1 MIRAADGEGPGGAGQ
16 GEGARAGS
24 AQGETAR
31 GAVLIID
38 DEESARE
45 LFSAWL
51 IEAGFAVRTAA
62 GAGEGLAAAAG
73 RQPDAV
79 VLDLKMPPD
88 PWGGLK
94 VLEDLRQRH
103 PDLPVVIASDKAD
116 LRHAVEAI
124 RLGAFDFVDKQEARS
139 KLAIAVGNAVRF
151 LRLQERT
158 EALEAENRLFR
169 EEQER
174 RNLSAFGGLTGASPA
189 MQAVYELI
197 QRAAP
202 TDASVLILGETG
214 TGKEL
219 AAAAIHYNSLKKDG
233 PFSKVNCASLPETL
247 LEDELFGHE
256 KGAFTG
262 ADAKRPGRFELAH
275 GGTLFLDEIGDM
287 SLATQAKVLRAIQE
301 REFER
306 VGGTRTIR
314 VDVRLVAA
322 TNQDLAARMNEGR
335 FRADLYY
342 RLNDIVLVLPP
353 LRQRKEDIPLLAE
366 AVMKEFGDAYRGKV
380 LSPEFVEALGAYD
393 WPGNVRELKGVI
405 RKACILATGEVVRV
419 TGLPPEVLAAAGSS
433 QARGG
438 EAGDDLSAVESALVR
453 RALDT
458 MGDDLG
464 EMARDLGVSISS
476 LLEVAR
482 RHGFR

>member
-1 MIRAADGEGPGGAGQ
+1 MNAPVR
-16 GEGARAGS
+16 GS
-24 AQGETAR
+24 I
-31 GAVLIID
+31 LIID
-38 DEESARE
+38 DEDSARE

-51 IEAGFAVRTAA
+51 QEAGFETRAA
-62 GAGEGLAAAAG
+62 PGAGDGLTAAAA

-88 PWGGLK
+88 PWGGLR
-94 VLEDLRQRH
+94 VLEELRRRH
-103 PDLPVVIASDKAD
+103 PDLPVIIASDKAD

-158 EALEAENRLFR
+158 QALEAENRLYR
-169 EEQER
+169 AEEER
-174 RNLSAFGGLTGASPA
+174 RHLSSFGGLTGASPA
-189 MQAVYELI
+189 MQAVYDLI

-202 TDASVLILGETG
+202 TDAAVLIMGETG

-219 AAAAIHYNSLKKDG
+219 VASAIHYNSLKKDG
-233 PFSKVNCASLPETL
+233 PFIKVNCASLAETL

-287 SLATQAKVLRAIQE
+287 SLTTQAKVLRAIQE
-301 REFER
+301 KEFER

-314 VDVRLVAA
+314 VDVRIVAA
-322 TNQDLAARMNEGR
+322 TNQDLAARINEGK

-342 RLNDIVLVLPP
+342 RLNDIVVSVPP
-353 LRQRKEDIPLLAE
+353 LRERKEDLPLLVE
-366 AVMKEFGDAYRGKV
+366 AIMKEFDGAYRGKV
-380 LSPEFVEALGAYD
+380 LSPEFVEGLGAYD
-393 WPGNVRELKGVI
+393 WPGNVRELKGAI
-405 RKACILATGEVVRV
+405 RKACILASGDVVKARD
-419 TGLPPEVLAAAGSS
+419 LPPEVKDAIGRS
-433 QARGG
+433 ARGG
-438 EAGDDLSAVESALVR
+438 GHGDEADLAKIESLLVR
-453 RALDT
+453 RALES
-458 MGDDLG
+458 MGGDLG
-464 EMARDLGVSISS
+464 EMARELSVGIPR

-482 RHGFR
+482 KHGFR